1 MTSHPKTQRV
11 LIIRNAMPYDFGG
24 AERFAVDIA
33 HELQQNNW
41 QPLVVSRHS
50 KLLEYAQQ
58 QAVASKRGWWWQ
70 HQHWNGKW
78 APLFPIYLCWQLV
91 LTIWYLQLIARFRPH
106 VVHAQGRD
114 DFIAASLAA
123 RLLGKRVI
131 WTDHADLK
139 YIYANNRVWYKNP
152 VGKLVRMASKL
163 AHQITLVSQSEKQLI
178 AESLGHEPGDRY
190 HVIYNGVISKT
201 VQPRQRSNSTF
212 IFCATSRLVAAKGI
226 GEQIEAFAAFNKQHP
241 ASELWLVGDGPSE
254 AEFKQ
259 QAADTPGI
267 TFWGHSD
274 APLEYVAACDVF
286 VHPSYHEG
294 FSISLIEATMLGR
307 PIIACNVGGNPE
319 IIHDHKTGLLVEA
332 RNTQQLHAAME
343 ELYTNRDLSAQLGA
357 NAKNLFDTSFR
368 FEKIV
373 AEGFIPLYEK

>member
-1 MTSHPKTQRV
+1 MISQSKPKRV

-24 AERFAVDIA
+24 AERFAVDLA
-33 HELQQNNW
+33 HELQQLGW
-41 QPLVVSRHS
+41 QPLVVSRHT

-58 QAVASKRGWWWQ
+58 QAVAYRKGLWWR

-78 APLFPIYLCWQLV
+78 APLFPVYLVWQLV
-91 LTIWYLQLIARFRPH
+91 LTAWYLQLMVRFRPH

-163 AHQITLVSQSEKQLI
+163 AHHITLVSQSEKLLI
-178 AESLGHEPGDRY
+178 TDALGHEPGERY
-190 HVIYNGVISKT
+190 QVIYNGVTGKT
-201 VQPRQRSNSTF
+201 VQPRERSDSTF
-212 IFCATSRLVAAKGI
+212 IFCATSRLVQAKGI
-226 GEQIEAFAAFNKQHP
+226 GEQIKAFTAFNKQHP
-241 ASELWLVGDGPSE
+241 ASELWLVGDGPNE
-254 AEFKQ
+254 AEFKKL
-259 QAADTPGI
+259 AADTPGV
-267 TFWGHSD
+267 TFFGHSD
-274 APLEYVAACDVF
+274 TPLEFVAACDVF

-294 FSISLIEATMLGR
+294 FSISLIEATMLGK
-307 PIIACNVGGNPE
+307 PIIACNVGGNSE
-319 IIHDHKTGLLVEA
+319 IIHDHQTGLLAEA
-332 RNTQQLHAAME
+332 RSAQQLQTAME
-343 ELYTNRDLSAQLGA
+343 ELYTNRDLAAQLGA
-357 NAKNLFDTSFR
+357 AAKKQFDTSFR

-373 AEGFIPLYEK
+373 AEGFVPLYEK